1 MKIIIGLGNPVL
13 RQAQDKDKY
22 QNSRHNLGFMVLDE
36 YVASI
41 MYQVLWEKIE
51 KLKSEIIKHK
61 DLIFVKPLTFM
72 NNSGLAAKAL
82 TTYYKIHTT
91 DLIVIHDDL
100 DLMLGQIKVRTGGS
114 AAGHHGVESII
125 SALGT
130 DQFTRVR
137 LGIGNQKS
145 HSGEHQ
151 RVHFEAEK
159 FVLEPFEPTELP
171 QVKHMI
177 KQAIIKLTELLE
189 N

>member
-1 MKIIIGLGNPVL
+1 MKLIVGLGNPVL

-22 QNSRHNLGFMVLDE
+22 QNSRHNLGFMVVDE
-36 YVASI
+36 LVSS
-41 MYQVLWEKIE
+41 WEDNK
-51 KLKSEIIKHK
+51 KLKSLIAKK
-61 DLIFVKPLTFM
+61 DDLILAKPLTYM
-72 NNSGLAAKAL
+72 NNSGLAVKLL
-82 TTYYKIHTT
+82 TSYYHLAPSNLVI
-91 DLIVIHDDL
+91 IHDDL

-130 DQFTRVR
+130 DQFTRIR

-145 HSGEHQ
+145 HSGEHH

-159 FVLEPFEPTELP
+159 FVLEPFEPGEKP

-177 KQAIIKLTELLE
+177 KQAVEVLTSIL
-189 N
+189 

>member
-1 MKIIIGLGNPVL
+1 MEVKLIVGLGNPGE
-13 RQAQDKDKY
+13 KY
-22 QNSRHNLGFMVLDE
+22 AKVRHNLGWMVLDE
-36 YVASI
+36 LVDN
-41 MYQVLWEKIE
+41 WEENK
-51 KLKSEIIKHK
+51 KLKSLIAKK
-61 DLIFVKPLTFM
+61 DDLIFAKPLTFM
-72 NNSGLAAKAL
+72 NNSGLAVKAL
-82 TTYYKIHTT
+82 TTYYKLPAV

-100 DLMLGQIKVRTGGS
+100 DLMLGQIKVRMGGS

-151 RVHFEAEK
+151 RIHFEAEK
-159 FVLEPFEPTELP
+159 FVLEPFEPNELP

-177 KQAIIKLTELLE
+177 KQAIKEIHLTCSVK
-189 N
+189 